1 MPKPSWI
8 NCCRLVLEHFN
19 RHRPR
24 RKPGEYRSK
33 LEEQVGAAL
42 DNRGLAYQYESE
54 KFRYVLHKKY
64 TPDFCVGNVFIEVK
78 GWWPPAERTKFLAV
92 MLSNPGLPI
101 FVALQRPFATL
112 SKKSNTTIAEWCQK
126 HGIAWSPI
134 PIPND
139 FLDQWLDGRRPTFHV
154 PPRTAKA
161 ATEQLSITKES
172 FTVSFATET

>member
-1 MPKPSWI
+1 M
-8 NCCRLVLEHFN
+8 LEHFN
-19 RHRPR
+19 RHRQR

-64 TPDFCVGNVFIEVK
+64 TPDFRVGNVFIEVK

>member
-1 MPKPSWI
+1 M
-8 NCCRLVLEHFN
+8 LEHFN

-42 DNRGLAYQYESE
+42 TKQGLDYQYESE

-64 TPDFCVGNVFIEVK
+64 TPDFRVGNVYIEVK

-112 SKKSNTTIAEWCQK
+112 NKKSKTTIAEWCQK

-134 PIPND
+134 PIPSD
-139 FLDQWLDGRRPTFHV
+139 FLDQWLRGSRPTFHV
-154 PPRTAKA
+154 PPRTATA
-161 ATEQLSITKES
+161 ATEQASMTKELS
-172 FTVSFATET
+172 TVLFAIETSTQMELNGDP

>member
-1 MPKPSWI
+1 M
-8 NCCRLVLEHFN
+8 LEHFN

-42 DNRGLAYQYESE
+42 TKQGLDYQYESE

-64 TPDFCVGNVFIEVK
+64 TPDFRVGNVYIEVK

-112 SKKSNTTIAEWCQK
+112 NKKSKTTIAEWCQK

-134 PIPND
+134 PIPSD
-139 FLDQWLDGRRPTFHV
+139 FLDQWLAGSRPTFHV
-154 PPRTAKA
+154 PRRTAQA
-161 ATEQLSITKES
+161 VTEQVSMTKELS
-172 FTVSFATET
+172 TVLFAIETSTQTDPSASQ

>member
-1 MPKPSWI
+1 M
-8 NCCRLVLEHFN
+8 LEHFN

-64 TPDFCVGNVFIEVK
+64 TPDFRVGNVFIEVK

-112 SKKSNTTIAEWCQK
+112 SKKSNTTYAEWCQK

-172 FTVSFATET
+172 FTVSFASET